1 MYRQDALEAAPLI
14 QRVLVYLNKIIPP
27 SGRPGSDARTAIGDL
42 YVNVYALLIAD
53 ALGAPLDNVFDL
65 VQQAG
70 ATYGAFGAVRDR
82 IELEAPTTLGGN
94 LARNLCIDWCLTMQG
109 VCISGMTFTSRSQVE
124 QVIAAL
130 QQPFYNAEEIAAD
143 SMDQMTFQNLI
154 AFARVDHKSSRSNCA
169 ATTANDRLPICR
181 RAADARDLIS
191 ALRRRDSRRRGP
203 RRKRNRSP
211 GILPNDRT
219 SAQSLNRKK
228 LQSSSS
234 TVSNSAIGKP
244 SS

>member
-70 ATYGAFGAVRDR
+70 ATYFAFGAVRDQ

-109 VCISGMTFTSRSQVE
+109 VCISGMTFTSRSQVD
-124 QVIAAL
+124 QIITSL
-130 QQPFYNAEEIAAD
+130 QQPFYDAEEIAAD
-143 SMDQMTFQNLI
+143 TMDQMTFQNLI
-154 AFARVDHKSSRSNCA
+154 ALHASITNHLVQTALPLPRMIGYQFADVLPTLVISY
-169 ATTANDRLPICR
+169 RLY
-181 RAADARDLIS
+181 ADATRADEIRDENEIVHPAFCPTRGQALS
-191 ALRRRDSRRRGP
+191 A
-203 RRKRNRSP
+203 
-211 GILPNDRT
+211 
-219 SAQSLNRKK
+219 
-228 LQSSSS
+228 
-234 TVSNSAIGKP
+234 
-244 SS
+244 

>member
-1 MYRQDALEAAPLI
+1 MYRQDALEAAALI

-53 ALGAPLDNVFDL
+53 ALGGPLDNVFDL

-82 IELEAPTTLGGN
+82 IELEAPTTFGGN

-124 QVIAAL
+124 QTIATL
-130 QQPFYNAEEIAAD
+130 QQPFYDAEEITAD

-154 AFARVDHKSSRSNCA
+154 ALHASITNHLVKTALLLPRMIRYQFAEVLPSLVISYRLYGDASR
-169 ATTANDRLPICR
+169 
-181 RAADARDLIS
+181 ADEVRDENEIVHPAFCPTIGQALS
-191 ALRRRDSRRRGP
+191 A
-203 RRKRNRSP
+203 
-211 GILPNDRT
+211 
-219 SAQSLNRKK
+219 
-228 LQSSSS
+228 
-234 TVSNSAIGKP
+234 
-244 SS
+244 

>member
-27 SGRPGSDARTAIGDL
+27 SGRPVSDARTAIGDL
-42 YVNVYALLIAD
+42 YVDVYGLLIAD

-70 ATYGAFGAVRDR
+70 ATYFAFGAVRDR
-82 IELEAPTTLGGN
+82 IELEEPTTLGGN

-124 QVIAAL
+124 QTIATL
-130 QQPFYNAEEIAAD
+130 QQPFYDAEEIAAD

-154 AFARVDHKSSRSNCA
+154 ALHASITNHLVQTALPLPRMIGYQFADVLPTLVISYRLYGDASR
-169 ATTANDRLPICR
+169 
-181 RAADARDLIS
+181 ADEVRDENEIVHPAFCPTIGQALS
-191 ALRRRDSRRRGP
+191 A
-203 RRKRNRSP
+203 
-211 GILPNDRT
+211 
-219 SAQSLNRKK
+219 
-228 LQSSSS
+228 
-234 TVSNSAIGKP
+234 
-244 SS
+244 

>member
-154 AFARVDHKSSRSNCA
+154 ALHASITNHLVQTALPLPRMTGYQFADVLPTLVISY
-169 ATTANDRLPICR
+169 RLY
-181 RAADARDLIS
+181 ADATRADEVRDENEIVHPAFCPTIGQ
-191 ALRRRDSRRRGP
+191 AL
-203 RRKRNRSP
+203 SP
-211 GILPNDRT
+211 
-219 SAQSLNRKK
+219 
-228 LQSSSS
+228 
-234 TVSNSAIGKP
+234 
-244 SS
+244 